1 MVRLLL
7 INQVKEAPSD
17 EILLIAAF
25 RAVWREIMLLVR
37 MDVLCSVRQ
46 TGGGL
51 EVRRGVGAPSNPRQE
66 HLQSVTA

>member
-7 INQVKEAPSD
+7 INRVKEAPSD

-46 TGGGL
+46 TGGV
-51 EVRRGVGAPSNPRQE
+51 EVRRGVGAPSNPRQ
-66 HLQSVTA
+66 